1 MREERKE
8 DSAMAFE
15 NEINEQLAQI
25 DKNNR
30 GDYMV
35 VSKITNKNTGTV
47 SADIRQFYTDANGDV
62 APTRKGTRVNTEIL
76 PDVIKALL
84 QLLEPDELEDIG
96 EFIESMS
103 ADDDEFED
111 PEDDLG
117 EDEDEVEA

>member
-1 MREERKE
+1 
-8 DSAMAFE
+8 MAFE
-15 NEINEQLAQI
+15 NEINEQVAQI

-47 SADIRQFYTDANGDV
+47 SADIRQFYTDKNGKIT
-62 APTRKGTRVNTEIL
+62 PTRKGTRVNTEIL

-96 EFIESMS
+96 EFIENMG
-103 ADDDEFED
+103 ADELED
-111 PEDDLG
+111 PEDTT
-117 EDEDEVEA
+117 EEEEA

>member
-47 SADIRQFYTDANGDV
+47 SADIRQF
-62 APTRKGTRVNTEIL
+62 
-76 PDVIKALL
+76 
-84 QLLEPDELEDIG
+84 
-96 EFIESMS
+96 
-103 ADDDEFED
+103 
-111 PEDDLG
+111 
-117 EDEDEVEA
+117 

>member
-47 SADIRQFYTDANGDV
+47 SADIRQFYTAENGDI

-96 EFIESMS
+96 EFIKSMS

-111 PEDDLG
+111 PEDDLEDG
-117 EDEDEVEA
+117 EDEA

>member
-1 MREERKE
+1 MREKRKE

-15 NEINEQLAQI
+15 NEINEQVAQI

-47 SADIRQFYTDANGDV
+47 SADIRQFYTDDNGKV

-96 EFIESMS
+96 EIIENMG
-103 ADDDEFED
+103 ADEEDELAD
-111 PEDDLG
+111 PEDL
-117 EDEDEVEA
+117 EEEA